1 MRLYNRMHVTMN
13 DPEQI
18 LLRGRS
24 DDGQL
29 ARALLDQYYA
39 PLHYLAYSLL
49 EDAGTADDIVQETLL
64 IALDKIDQYEP
75 GTDLKAWL
83 CRIAIYRC
91 RDVIR
96 RRKIRRKWH
105 EVWSRVN
112 GTSSPQRSPERL
124 ASDHELVGELWQA
137 VNELSDKHRLPII
150 LHFIHGLTATEIA
163 GVLGI
168 REGTVY
174 SRLHYACRNLAGR
187 FSNSELE
194 SWAKELS
201 NE

>member
-1 MRLYNRMHVTMN
+1 MN
-13 DPEQI
+13 VMMDDPEQI
-18 LLRGRS
+18 LLRDRC

-49 EDAGTADDIVQETLL
+49 TDTAAADDIVQETLL

-91 RDVIR
+91 RDVLR

-105 EVWSRVN
+105 EVWLRLTSA
-112 GTSSPQRSPERL
+112 SSPPRGPEEY
-124 ASDHELVGELWQA
+124 ASHRQLSEELWQA
-137 VNELSDKHRLPII
+137 VGNLDDKHRLPII
-150 LHFIHGLTATEIA
+150 LHFVHGMTAPEIA
-163 GVLGI
+163 TLLGI

-174 SRLHYACRNLAGR
+174 SRLHYACRKLAGR

-194 SWAKELS
+194 SWAKELL